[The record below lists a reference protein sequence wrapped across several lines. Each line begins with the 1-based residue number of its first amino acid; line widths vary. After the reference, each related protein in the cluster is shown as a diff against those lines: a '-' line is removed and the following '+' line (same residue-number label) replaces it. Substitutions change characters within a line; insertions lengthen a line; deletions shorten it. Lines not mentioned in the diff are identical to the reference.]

1 MGGVPEKKSST
12 LTKPLDAAPQRDS
25 STDLKE
31 RSVLI
36 SLNSALELKLLA
48 TVQRR
53 QLWVVTLSQKYP
65 AHFVANQSI

>member
-12 LTKPLDAAPQRDS
+12 LTNPLDAAPQRDS

-36 SLNSALELKLLA
+36 SLKCALELKLLA
-48 TVQRR
+48 TVRRR
-53 QLWVVTLSQKYP
+53 QLWVVTLSQEYP